1 MEILQCRAVAV
12 AVQAKAKAKALK
24 TVVYSI

>member
-1 MEILQCRAVAV
+1 MEIVQCRAVAV
-12 AVQAKAKAKALK
+12 AVQAKANAKALK